1 RFYLPSWMVQRG
13 FEMLN
18 PVKAVRSRLDFV
30 RQLHDRDALLPRED
44 QRRFLE
50 ADGWVAYAGPAVA
63 DLLKQ
68 FVVHNRMLTGGFAID
83 GDAVSL

>member
-1 RFYLPSWMVQRG
+1 M
-13 FEMLN
+13 
-18 PVKAVRSRLDFV
+18 
-30 RQLHDRDALLPRED
+30 HDRDALLPRED

-68 FVVHNRMLTGGFAID
+68 TDIDKKDPKAVAEAFVQDNGLA
-83 GDAVSL
+83 